1 MTNVRKWR
9 IIRRRKALVSG
20 TSNPNLARWRNRL
33 LHAAAAA
40 AVKRK
45 WEIIS
50 RHLTI
55 LHIMNRISSARV
67 SLNLGIFVQYNS
79 YQKLTR
85 NTWDNQWIFFYVHL
99 PLNFISFDIA
109 QDLMKWS
116 PVRKKRWHKNRRN
129 GVREEV
135 CVCYKDA
142 IYQHFDAATTTTAS
156 RQKKS
161 KRIKIDVALFSI
173 LNEKM
178 MPQLFGCNIL

>member
-1 MTNVRKWR
+1 MTQQAFACSSSSSGQKKMRNHFKTLDYIAYNGTEYPAPGCPLILAFSSN
-9 IIRRRKALVSG
+9 II
-20 TSNPNLARWRNRL
+20 
-33 LHAAAAA
+33 
-40 AVKRK
+40 
-45 WEIIS
+45 
-50 RHLTI
+50 
-55 LHIMNRISSARV
+55 HIRSWQ
-67 SLNLGIFVQYNS
+67 GIYE
-79 YQKLTR
+79 
-85 NTWDNQWIFFYVHL
+85 WDNQWTFFYVHL

-116 PVRKKRWHKNRRN
+116 PVRKKGDTRTDGTEWGKRF
-129 GVREEV
+129 V